1 VFATFGMVL
10 AAAYLL
16 TMFQKVFLGEYKGD
30 EAHANAADHI
40 AAHHV
45 SLSDLDWREVIACVP
60 LILMCFIIGIYAT
73 PFFQMMSASVEALLT
88 SGGLAAR

>member
-1 VFATFGMVL
+1 MVL

-16 TMFQKVFLGEYKGD
+16 TMFQKVFLGEYSGD
-30 EAHANAADHI
+30 EAHANAADHN

-60 LILMCFIIGIYAT
+60 LIVMCFIIGIYAT
-73 PFFQMMSASVEALLT
+73 PFFQTMNASVDALLT
-88 SGGLAAR
+88 GSGLASR